1 MTTYT
6 APVEDMMF
14 LYEKLRNNKSYN
26 ELEKYKDVTPDL
38 VKNIL
43 EEAAK
48 INQNI
53 ILPLA
58 KVGDEQP
65 ATLENGVVRTPPGYK
80 EAYKKY
86 IEDGWT
92 SLSCDPKYGG
102 QGMPKTVSAFFDEM
116 LSSASLSF
124 KLYSELSIGAYNCIN
139 HHATNE
145 VKDKYLPKM
154 VEGKWSGTMCLTEP
168 ICGTD
173 LGLLKTKAVEQSD
186 GTYKLSGQKIFI
198 TSGDHDLTENIIHL
212 VIARST
218 DSPSGT
224 RGISLFLVPKYIVND
239 DGSLGPR
246 NGISTGSIE
255 SKMGIKGS
263 ATCVLNFDDAVGYMI
278 GPKNKGL
285 NSMFTMM
292 NLERIVVGIQGLG
305 ISEIAYQ
312 NSLMYSKE
320 RKQGKSNNNKTSNGS
335 ADFIIE
341 HADIRR
347 SLLNMK
353 SIIEG
358 ERALCFWLSQQT
370 EVSLNHENE
379 KIKQEAADFVSL
391 MTPVVKALFTDM
403 GSEITS
409 EAMQIFGGY
418 GYTKDQGIEQLY
430 RDNRI
435 TPIYEGTNSVQ
446 AIDLVFRKLVN
457 KNGDIID
464 RYINM
469 VKKEME
475 INNNE
480 KITPFIA
487 ILDTYLEKLSSFTSW
502 VKDKIQNSKDD
513 ANAASNDYL
522 KVLGL
527 VAVGYSWLKV
537 LQVSFEDYDNN
548 KNFYEDKIQT
558 ANFFFQRVLPRI
570 DTHCSSAMSGSR
582 YIMDFKFN

>member
-1 MTTYT
+1 MPSYT

-14 LYEKLRNNKSYN
+14 LFDKLRNNKNYN
-26 ELEKYKDVTPDL
+26 ELEKYKEVSSDL
-38 VKNIL
+38 VKDIL
-43 EEAAK
+43 QEAAK
-48 INQNI
+48 INQNL

-58 KVGDEQP
+58 KAGDENP
-65 ATLENGVVRTPPGYK
+65 AVLENGIVRTPPGYK

-139 HHATNE
+139 HHATDDIKN
-145 VKDKYLPKM
+145 KYLPKI

-168 ICGTD
+168 VCGTD
-173 LGLLKTKAVEQSD
+173 LGLLKTKAKKQSD
-186 GTYKLSGQKIFI
+186 GTYKLTGQKIFI

-212 VIARST
+212 VLARVN

-224 RGISLFLVPKYIVND
+224 KGISLFLVPKFIVKD
-239 DGSLGPR
+239 DGTLGPR

-255 SKMGIKGS
+255 TKMGIKGS
-263 ATCVLNFDDAVGYMI
+263 ATCVLNFDDASGYMI
-278 GPKNKGL
+278 GAKEKGL
-285 NSMFTMM
+285 SAMFTMM

-312 NSLMYSKE
+312 NSLSYAKE
-320 RKQGKSNNNKTSNGS
+320 RKQGKTNNSKSKNG

-347 SLLNMK
+347 TLLNMK

-370 EVSLNHENE
+370 EVSLNHPDE
-379 KIKQEAADFVSL
+379 KVRQEASDYVSL
-391 MTPVVKALFTDM
+391 MTPVVKSLFTDLAM
-403 GSEITS
+403 EITS
-409 EAMQIFGGY
+409 DAMQIHGGY

-446 AIDLVFRKLVN
+446 AADLVFRKLSN
-457 KNGDIID
+457 KNGSII
-464 RYINM
+464 NKFLNQ
-469 VKKEME
+469 VKSEC
-475 INNNE
+475 NSNNE
-480 KITPFIA
+480 KIKPFVSEFNNHLS
-487 ILDTYLEKLSSFTSW
+487 ILKKFSDW
-502 VKDKIQNSKDD
+502 MMDRVKTDKDD
-513 ANAASNDYL
+513 VSAAANDYL
-522 KVLGL
+522 KTLGY
-527 VAVGYSWLKV
+527 VSIAYAWIKV
-537 LQVSFEDYDNN
+537 LEVSFKDYNEN
-548 KNFYEDKIQT
+548 KNFYDDKIDT
-558 ANFFFQRVLPRI
+558 ARFYFDKVLPRAEQHYKI
-570 DTHCSSAMSGSR
+570 AISGSSNL
-582 YIMDFKFN
+582 MNFKFN

>member
-1 MTTYT
+1 MPNYI

-14 LYEKLRNNKSYN
+14 LFDKLRNNKNYN
-26 ELEKYKDVTPDL
+26 EIEKYKEVNSEL

-43 EEAAK
+43 DEAAK
-48 INQNI
+48 LNQNI

-58 KVGDEQP
+58 KIGDENP
-65 ATLENGVVRTPPGYK
+65 TVLENGVVRTPPGYR
-80 EAYKKY
+80 EAYTKF

-139 HHATNE
+139 HHASEEIKN
-145 VKDKYLPKM
+145 KYLPKI
-154 VEGKWSGTMCLTEP
+154 VEGKWGGTMCLTEP
-168 ICGTD
+168 VCGTD
-173 LGLLKTKAVEQSD
+173 LGLLKTKAEEQSN
-186 GTYKLSGQKIFI
+186 GSYKINGQKIFI

-212 VIARST
+212 VIARAT
-218 DSPSGT
+218 DSPKGT
-224 RGISLFLVPKYIVND
+224 KGISLFLVPKFKVNE

-263 ATCVLNFDDAVGYMI
+263 ATCVLNFDDAEGYMI

-305 ISEIAYQ
+305 ISETAYQ
-312 NSLMYSKE
+312 NSLSYAKE
-320 RKQGKSNNNKTSNGS
+320 RKQGKSNNSKSTNG
-335 ADFIIE
+335 ADYIIE
-341 HADIRR
+341 HADIRK

-370 EVSLNHENE
+370 EVSLYHNDE
-379 KIKQEAADFVSL
+379 KIKKEASDFVSL
-391 MTPVVKALFTDM
+391 MTPVVKTMFTDLGM
-403 GSEITS
+403 EITS
-409 EAMQIFGGY
+409 DAMQVHGGY

-446 AIDLVFRKLVN
+446 AIDLVFRKLIN
-457 KNGDIID
+457 KNDDVID
-464 RYINM
+464 KYINM
-469 VKKEME
+469 IKKDINIENQKLKPF
-475 INNNE
+475 IDDFNNNLE
-480 KITPFIA
+480 
-487 ILDTYLEKLSSFTSW
+487 ILKTFTDW
-502 VKDKIQNSKDD
+502 IKDKLQNSKDD
-513 ANAASNDYL
+513 ASAACNDYL
-522 KVLGL
+522 KTLGF
-527 VAVGYSWLKV
+527 VSIAHSWIKV
-537 LQVSFEDYDNN
+537 LEVCFKEYDNN
-548 KNFYEDKIQT
+548 KDFYEDKIQT
-558 ANFFFQRVLPRI
+558 AKFYFKRVLPRAESHFK
-570 DTHCSSAMSGSR
+570 TATSGSD
-582 YIMDFKFN
+582 YIMNFKFN

>member
-1 MTTYT
+1 MPTYT

-14 LYEKLRNNKSYN
+14 LFEKLRNNQNYN
-26 ELEKYKDVTPDL
+26 EIEKYQEVTPEL
-38 VKNIL
+38 VKDIL

-58 KVGDEQP
+58 KAGDENP
-65 ATLENGVVRTPPGYK
+65 AVLENGVVITPPGYK
-80 EAYKKY
+80 EAYKKF

-102 QGMPKTVSAFFDEM
+102 QGMPKTISAFFDEM

-124 KLYSELSIGAYNCIN
+124 KLYSELSIGAYNCIS
-139 HHATNE
+139 HHASDSI
-145 VKDKYLPKM
+145 KDKFLPKM

-168 ICGTD
+168 VCGTD

-186 GTYKLSGQKIFI
+186 GTFKLSGQKIFV

-212 VIARST
+212 VIARAP
-218 DSPSGT
+218 DSPKGT
-224 RGISLFLVPKYIVND
+224 KGISLFLVPKFIVND
-239 DGSLGPR
+239 DGSIGPR

-263 ATCVLNFDDAVGYMI
+263 TTCVLNFDAAVGYMI

-312 NSLMYSKE
+312 NSLNYAKE
-320 RKQGKSNNNKTSNGS
+320 RKQGKSNNSKSDNG

-370 EVSLNHENE
+370 EVSLYHKDE
-379 KIKQEAADFVSL
+379 KIRQEASDLVSL

-403 GSEITS
+403 GMEITS
-409 EAMQIFGGY
+409 DAMQIYGGY

-464 RYINM
+464 KYISLI
-469 VKKEME
+469 KKDILIKE
-475 INNNE
+475 E
-480 KITPFIA
+480 KINPFV
-487 ILDTYLEKLSSFTSW
+487 EKLNKNIEILFKFTNW
-502 VKDKIQNSKDD
+502 IKEKMKNSKDD
-513 ANAASNDYL
+513 VSAACNDYL

-527 VAVGYSWLKV
+527 VATAHAWVKV
-537 LQVSFEDYDNN
+537 LEVSFKDYENN
-548 KNFYEDKIQT
+548 KKFYEEKIQT
-558 ANFFFQRVLPRI
+558 ANFFFNRVLPRI
-570 DTHCSSAMSGSR
+570 ESYYLTATSGSK

>member
-1 MTTYT
+1 MPSYN

-14 LYEKLRNNKSYN
+14 LFEKLRDNKNYN
-26 ELEKYKDVTPDL
+26 ELEKYKEVSPDL
-38 VKNIL
+38 VKDIL

-48 INQNI
+48 INQNL

-58 KVGDEQP
+58 QIGDEIP
-65 ATLENGVVRTPPGYK
+65 AVLENGVVRTPPGYK

-139 HHATNE
+139 HHASDE
-145 VKDKYLPKM
+145 IKDKYLPKI

-168 ICGTD
+168 VCGTD
-173 LGLLKTKAVEQSD
+173 LGLLKTKAEKQND
-186 GTYKLSGQKIFI
+186 GTYKISGQKIFI
-198 TSGDHDLTENIIHL
+198 TSGDQDLTENIIHL

-218 DSPSGT
+218 DSPPGT
-224 RGISLFLVPKYIVND
+224 KGISLFLVPKFKVNE
-239 DGSLGPR
+239 DGSVGPR

-263 ATCVLNFDDAVGYMI
+263 ATCVLNFDEAIGYMI
-278 GPKNKGL
+278 GKKDKGL
-285 NSMFTMM
+285 SAMFTMM

-312 NSLMYSKE
+312 NSLAYAKE
-320 RKQGKSNNNKTSNGS
+320 RKQGKTNNSKSTNG

-370 EVSLNHENE
+370 EVSLNHPDE
-379 KIKQEAADFVSL
+379 KVRQEASDFVSL
-391 MTPVVKALFTDM
+391 MTPVVKSLFSDLGM
-403 GSEITS
+403 EITND
-409 EAMQIFGGY
+409 AMQIHGGY

-446 AIDLVFRKLVN
+446 AADLVFRKLSN
-457 KNGDIID
+457 KNGNIIQKFLD
-464 RYINM
+464 LIKSETNS
-469 VKKEME
+469 
-475 INNNE
+475 NNE
-480 KITPFIA
+480 KIKPFTDEFNHYLN
-487 ILDTYLEKLSSFTSW
+487 ILTKFSEWTVNKAKTD
-502 VKDKIQNSKDD
+502 KDD
-513 ANAASNDYL
+513 VSASANDYL
-522 KVLGL
+522 KTLGYIS
-527 VAVGYSWLKV
+527 VAYAWIKV
-537 LQVSFEDYDNN
+537 LEVSFKDYEEN
-548 KNFYEDKIQT
+548 KKFYDDKINT
-558 ANFFFQRVLPRI
+558 AKFYFDKVLPRAEL
-570 DTHCSSAMSGSR
+570 HYKSAISGSSN
-582 YIMDFKFN
+582 IMNFKFN

>member
-1 MTTYT
+1 MPTYS

-14 LYEKLRNNKSYN
+14 LFEKLRDNKNYN
-26 ELEKYKDVTPDL
+26 ELEKYKEVSSEL
-38 VKNIL
+38 VKDIL

-48 INQNI
+48 INQNL

-58 KVGDEQP
+58 KIGDENP
-65 ATLENGVVRTPPGYK
+65 AVLENGVVRTPPGYK
-80 EAYKKY
+80 EAYQKY

-139 HHATNE
+139 HHASDEIKNT
-145 VKDKYLPKM
+145 YLPKI

-168 ICGTD
+168 VCGTD
-173 LGLLKTKAVEQSD
+173 LGLLKTKAEKQSD
-186 GTYKLSGQKIFI
+186 GTYKITGQKIFI
-198 TSGDHDLTENIIHL
+198 TSGDQDLTENIIHL
-212 VIARST
+212 VIARAT
-218 DSPSGT
+218 DSPAGT
-224 RGISLFLVPKYIVND
+224 KGISLFLVPKFKVNE
-239 DGSLGPR
+239 DGTVGQR

-263 ATCVLNFDDAVGYMI
+263 ATCVLNFDQATGFMI
-278 GPKNKGL
+278 GKKDKGL
-285 NSMFTMM
+285 NAMFTMM

-312 NSLMYSKE
+312 NSLAYAKE
-320 RKQGKSNNNKTSNGS
+320 RKQGKTNNTKSTNG

-370 EVSLNHENE
+370 EVSLNHPDE
-379 KIKQEAADFVSL
+379 KIRQEASDFVSL
-391 MTPVVKALFTDM
+391 MTPVVKSLFTDLGM
-403 GSEITS
+403 EITND
-409 EAMQIFGGY
+409 AMQIHGGY
-418 GYTKDQGIEQLY
+418 GYTKDQGIEQLF

-446 AIDLVFRKLVN
+446 AADLVFRKLSN
-457 KNGDIID
+457 KNGSIINKFLDLIKSETDID
-464 RYINM
+464 
-469 VKKEME
+469 
-475 INNNE
+475 NE
-480 KITPFIA
+480 KIKPFTKDFA
-487 ILDTYLEKLSSFTSW
+487 HYLSILTKFSEWINEKKKS
-502 VKDKIQNSKDD
+502 DKDD
-513 ANAASNDYL
+513 VSAAANDYL
-522 KVLGL
+522 KTLGFVS
-527 VAVGYSWLKV
+527 VAYAWIKV
-537 LQVSFEDYDNN
+537 LDISFKNYDEN
-548 KNFYEDKIQT
+548 KNFYDDKINT
-558 ANFFFQRVLPRI
+558 AKFYFDKVLPRAEQ
-570 DTHCSSAMSGSR
+570 HYKSAISGSSN
-582 YIMDFKFN
+582 IMNFKFN

>member
-1 MTTYT
+1 MPTYT
-6 APVEDMMF
+6 APVEDMLF
-14 LYEKLRNNKSYN
+14 LFEKLRDNKNYN
-26 ELEKYKDVTPDL
+26 ELEKYNEVSSDL
-38 VKNIL
+38 VKDIL

-48 INQNI
+48 INQNL

-58 KVGDEQP
+58 KIGDDSP
-65 ATLENGVVRTPPGYK
+65 AVLENGVVRTPPGYK
-80 EAYKKY
+80 EAYQKY

-139 HHATNE
+139 HHAPE
-145 VKDKYLPKM
+145 EIKEKYLPKI

-168 ICGTD
+168 VCGTD
-173 LGLLKTKAVEQSD
+173 LGLLKTKASQQAD
-186 GTYKLSGQKIFI
+186 GTYKISGQKIFI

-212 VIARST
+212 VLARST
-218 DSPSGT
+218 DSPAGT
-224 RGISLFLVPKYIVND
+224 KGISLFLVPKFIVNE
-239 DGSLGPR
+239 DGTVGQR

-263 ATCVLNFDDAVGYMI
+263 ATCVLNFDDATGYMI
-278 GPKNKGL
+278 GSKDKGL
-285 NSMFTMM
+285 NAMFTMM

-312 NSLMYSKE
+312 NSLAYAKD
-320 RKQGKSNNNKTSNGS
+320 RKQGKTNNTKSTNG

-341 HADIRR
+341 HADIRK

-370 EVSLNHENE
+370 EVSLYHPDD
-379 KIKQEAADFVSL
+379 KIKQEASDYVSL
-391 MTPVVKALFTDM
+391 MTPVVKSLFTDLAM
-403 GSEITS
+403 EITND
-409 EAMQIFGGY
+409 AMQIHGGY

-446 AIDLVFRKLVN
+446 AADLVFRKLSN
-457 KNGDIID
+457 KNGNIIQKFLD
-464 RYINM
+464 M
-469 VKKEME
+469 VKGECDSK
-475 INNNE
+475 NE
-480 KITPFIA
+480 KVKSYTKELDYYLD
-487 ILDTYLEKLSSFTSW
+487 ILHKFTGW
-502 VKDKIQNSKDD
+502 IEDKTKIEKDD
-513 ANAASNDYL
+513 VSAAANDYL
-522 KVLGL
+522 KTLGY
-527 VAVGYSWLKV
+527 VSIAYSWIKV
-537 LQVSFEDYDNN
+537 LEVSFADYETN
-548 KNFYEDKIQT
+548 KEFYEDKIKT
-558 ANFFFQRVLPRI
+558 AKFYFDKVLPRAEF
-570 DTHCSSAMSGSR
+570 HYKSAISGSSN
-582 YIMDFKFN
+582 IMNFKFN

>member
-1 MTTYT
+1 MPSYT
-6 APVEDMMF
+6 APVEDMLF
-14 LYEKLRNNKSYN
+14 LFEKLRDNKNYN
-26 ELEKYKDVTPDL
+26 ELEKYNEVSSDL
-38 VKNIL
+38 VKDIL

-48 INQNI
+48 INQNL

-58 KVGDEQP
+58 KIGDENP
-65 ATLENGVVRTPPGYK
+65 AILENGVVRTPPGYK

-139 HHATNE
+139 HHAPE
-145 VKDKYLPKM
+145 EIKEKYLPKI

-168 ICGTD
+168 VCGTD
-173 LGLLKTKAVEQSD
+173 LGLLKTKAAQQSD
-186 GTYKLSGQKIFI
+186 GTYKISGQKIFI

-212 VIARST
+212 VLARST
-218 DSPSGT
+218 DSPTGT
-224 RGISLFLVPKYIVND
+224 KGISLFLVPKFIVNE
-239 DGSLGPR
+239 DGTVGQR

-263 ATCVLNFDDAVGYMI
+263 ATCVLNFDDATGYMI
-278 GPKNKGL
+278 GSKDKGL
-285 NSMFTMM
+285 NAMFTMM

-312 NSLMYSKE
+312 NSLAYAKE
-320 RKQGKSNNNKTSNGS
+320 RKQGKTNNTKSTNG

-341 HADIRR
+341 HADIRK

-370 EVSLNHENE
+370 EVSLYHPDD
-379 KIKQEAADFVSL
+379 KIKQEASDYVSL
-391 MTPVVKALFTDM
+391 MTPVVKSLFTDLAM
-403 GSEITS
+403 EITND
-409 EAMQIFGGY
+409 AMQIHGGY

-446 AIDLVFRKLVN
+446 AADLVFRKLSN
-457 KNGDIID
+457 KNGNIIKKFLD
-464 RYINM
+464 M
-469 VKKEME
+469 VKGECDSK
-475 INNNE
+475 NE
-480 KITPFIA
+480 KVKSYTKELNYYLD
-487 ILDTYLEKLSSFTSW
+487 ILHKFTGW
-502 VKDKIQNSKDD
+502 IDDKTKIEKDD
-513 ANAASNDYL
+513 VSAAANDYL
-522 KVLGL
+522 KTLGY
-527 VAVGYSWLKV
+527 VSIAYSWIKV
-537 LQVSFEDYDNN
+537 LEVSFADYETN
-548 KNFYEDKIQT
+548 KEFYEDKIKT
-558 ANFFFQRVLPRI
+558 AKFYFDKVLPRAEF
-570 DTHCSSAMSGSR
+570 HYKSAISGSSN
-582 YIMDFKFN
+582 IMNFRFN

>member
-1 MTTYT
+1 MPSYT

-14 LYEKLRNNKSYN
+14 LFEKLRDNKNYN
-26 ELEKYKDVTPDL
+26 ELEKYKEVSADL
-38 VKNIL
+38 VKDIL

-48 INQNI
+48 INQNL

-58 KVGDEQP
+58 KVGDENP
-65 ATLENGVVRTPPGYK
+65 AVLENGIVRTPPGYK
-80 EAYKKY
+80 EAYQKY

-139 HHATNE
+139 HHASEEIKN
-145 VKDKYLPKM
+145 KYLPKI

-168 ICGTD
+168 VCGTD
-173 LGLLKTKAVEQSD
+173 LGLLKTKAEKQND

-198 TSGDHDLTENIIHL
+198 TSGDQDLTENIIHL
-212 VIARST
+212 VIARAT
-218 DSPSGT
+218 DSPAGT
-224 RGISLFLVPKYIVND
+224 KGISLFLVPKFVVNE
-239 DGSLGPR
+239 DGSIGPR
-246 NGISTGSIE
+246 NGVSTGSIE

-263 ATCVLNFDDAVGYMI
+263 ATCVLNFDDATGYMI
-278 GPKNKGL
+278 GKKDKGL
-285 NSMFTMM
+285 SAMFTMM

-312 NSLMYSKE
+312 NSLAYAKE
-320 RKQGKSNNNKTSNGS
+320 RKQGKTNNTKSSNG
-335 ADFIIE
+335 ADFIID

-370 EVSLNHENE
+370 EVSLYHPDE
-379 KIKQEAADFVSL
+379 KVRQEASDYVSL
-391 MTPVVKALFTDM
+391 MTPVVKSLFTDLGM
-403 GSEITS
+403 EITND
-409 EAMQIFGGY
+409 AMQIYGGY

-446 AIDLVFRKLVN
+446 AADLVFRKLSN
-457 KNGDIID
+457 KNGNIIKNFLDLVKSETNSNDD
-464 RYINM
+464 RI
-469 VKKEME
+469 
-475 INNNE
+475 IPFTE
-480 KITPFIA
+480 KFSHYLN
-487 ILDTYLEKLSSFTSW
+487 ILTKFSEWTIEKAKT
-502 VKDKIQNSKDD
+502 DKDD
-513 ANAASNDYL
+513 VSAGANDYL
-522 KVLGL
+522 KTLGYVS
-527 VAVGYSWLKV
+527 VAYAWIKV
-537 LQVSFEDYDNN
+537 LEVSFKDFDEN
-548 KNFYEDKIQT
+548 KKFYEDKINT
-558 ANFFFQRVLPRI
+558 AKFYFEKVLPRAEQ
-570 DTHCSSAMSGSR
+570 HYKSAISGSSN
-582 YIMDFKFN
+582 IMNFKFG

>member
-1 MTTYT
+1 MPSYT

-14 LYEKLRNNKSYN
+14 LFDKLRNNKNYN
-26 ELEKYKDVTPDL
+26 ELEKYKEVSSDL
-38 VKNIL
+38 VKDIL
-43 EEAAK
+43 QEAAK
-48 INQNI
+48 INQNL

-58 KVGDEQP
+58 KAGDENP
-65 ATLENGVVRTPPGYK
+65 AVLENGVVRTPPGYK

-139 HHATNE
+139 HHASNE
-145 VKDKYLPKM
+145 IKDKYLPKI

-168 ICGTD
+168 VCGTD
-173 LGLLKTKAVEQSD
+173 LGLLKTKAIRQSD
-186 GTYKLSGQKIFI
+186 DTYKISGQKIFI

-212 VIARST
+212 VLARST

-224 RGISLFLVPKYIVND
+224 KGISLFLVPKYIVNE
-239 DGSLGPR
+239 DGSVGPR

-263 ATCVLNFDDAVGYMI
+263 ATCVLNFDDATGYMI
-278 GPKNKGL
+278 GTKDKGL
-285 NSMFTMM
+285 SAMFTMM

-312 NSLMYSKE
+312 NSLAYAKE
-320 RKQGKSNNNKTSNGS
+320 RKQGKTNNSKSSNG

-370 EVSLNHENE
+370 EVSLYHPDE
-379 KIKQEAADFVSL
+379 KIKRDASDYVSL
-391 MTPVVKALFTDM
+391 MTPVVKSLFTDLAM
-403 GSEITS
+403 EITS
-409 EAMQIFGGY
+409 DAMQIHGGY

-446 AIDLVFRKLVN
+446 AADLVFRKLFN
-457 KNGDIID
+457 KNGDII
-464 RYINM
+464 NKFLEM
-469 VKKEME
+469 VKSECESKNGKVKTFSKELNYYLD
-475 INNNE
+475 ILSKFTDWIGDKN
-480 KITPFIA
+480 KI
-487 ILDTYLEKLSSFTSW
+487 E
-502 VKDKIQNSKDD
+502 KDD
-513 ANAASNDYL
+513 VSAAANDYL
-522 KVLGL
+522 KSLGYISIAYAWIKIL
-527 VAVGYSWLKV
+527 D
-537 LQVSFEDYDNN
+537 VSFNDFDTNEE
-548 KNFYEDKIQT
+548 FYSDKINT
-558 ANFFFQRVLPRI
+558 AKFYFDKVLPRAEY
-570 DTHCSSAMSGSR
+570 HYKSAISGSSN
-582 YIMDFKFN
+582 IMNFKFN

>member
-1 MTTYT
+1 MPSYT
-6 APVEDMMF
+6 APVEDMLF
-14 LYEKLRNNKSYN
+14 LFEKLRDNKNYN
-26 ELEKYKDVTPDL
+26 ELEKYNEVSSDL
-38 VKNIL
+38 VKDIL

-48 INQNI
+48 INQNL

-58 KVGDEQP
+58 KIGDENP
-65 ATLENGVVRTPPGYK
+65 AVLENGVVRTPPGYK
-80 EAYKKY
+80 EAYQKY

-139 HHATNE
+139 HHAPE
-145 VKDKYLPKM
+145 EIKEKYLPKI

-168 ICGTD
+168 VCGTD
-173 LGLLKTKAVEQSD
+173 LGLLKTKAAQQSD
-186 GTYKLSGQKIFI
+186 GTYKISGQKIFI

-212 VIARST
+212 VLARST
-218 DSPSGT
+218 DSPAGT
-224 RGISLFLVPKYIVND
+224 RGISLFLVPKFIVNE
-239 DGSLGPR
+239 DGTIGQR

-263 ATCVLNFDDAVGYMI
+263 ATCVLNFDDATGYMI
-278 GPKNKGL
+278 GSKDKGL
-285 NSMFTMM
+285 NAMFTMM

-312 NSLMYSKE
+312 NSLAYAKE
-320 RKQGKSNNNKTSNGS
+320 RKQGKTNNTKSTNG

-341 HADIRR
+341 HADIRK

-370 EVSLNHENE
+370 EVSLNHPDE
-379 KIKQEAADFVSL
+379 KIKQEASDYVSL
-391 MTPVVKALFTDM
+391 MTPVVKSLFTDLAM
-403 GSEITS
+403 EITND
-409 EAMQIFGGY
+409 AMQIHGGY

-446 AIDLVFRKLVN
+446 AADLVFRKLSN
-457 KNGDIID
+457 KNGNIIQKFLD
-464 RYINM
+464 M
-469 VKKEME
+469 VKGECDSK
-475 INNNE
+475 NE
-480 KITPFIA
+480 KVKSYTKELNYYLD
-487 ILDTYLEKLSSFTSW
+487 ILHKFTGW
-502 VKDKIQNSKDD
+502 IDDKTKIEKDD
-513 ANAASNDYL
+513 VSAAANDYL
-522 KVLGL
+522 KTLGY
-527 VAVGYSWLKV
+527 VSIAYSWIKV
-537 LQVSFEDYDNN
+537 LEVSFADYENN
-548 KNFYEDKIQT
+548 KEFYEDKINT
-558 ANFFFQRVLPRI
+558 AKFYFDKVLPRAEL
-570 DTHCSSAMSGSR
+570 HYKSAISGSSN
-582 YIMDFKFN
+582 IMNFKFK